1 MTLESLNI
9 AIAIPEIFLLSMACL
24 VLVVD
29 VYLPQSKRNFTY
41 LLSQFSLI
49 ATLVLLLGNQ
59 TDERLLAFNDLFVQD
74 AMADALKTFILII
87 SFGVFVYSREYLND
101 RKIFKGEFY
110 VLGLFSITGMM
121 LMVSA
126 NNLLMLYLGLELL
139 SLCLYAL
146 VAFSDSQS
154 EKEGSIRGNAAEAA
168 MKYFVLG
175 AIASGMLLYGMSIL
189 YGLSGSLMISD
200 IAAAVTQINTAQ
212 ASGVDNAQYIGM
224 VFALVFILVALA
236 FKLGA
241 VPFHMWVP
249 DVYHGSPTA
258 VTALIGTAPKLAG
271 FAMLMRLIVE
281 ALGGLQADWQ
291 QMIIVLSILSLA
303 VGNIIAIAQSNL
315 KRMLAYSTISH
326 VGFILLGILAGTT
339 EGYSA
344 AMFYTISY
352 ALMSLGGF
360 GIIMLMARQGF
371 EADSISDL
379 AGLNQRSPWFAF
391 IMMVLMLSMAGVPP
405 TVGFWAKLAVLSVV
419 VDVDLVWMAVIAV
432 FFSIIG
438 IFYYLRVI
446 KVMYFDDPVDTQ
458 PLQCGRDMQ
467 ITLST
472 NGLAILALGI
482 YPAALMS
489 LCVSVFN

>member
-9 AIAIPEIFLLSMACL
+9 AIALPEIFLLTMTCL

-29 VYLPQSKRNFTY
+29 VYLPQERRN
-41 LLSQFSLI
+41 LSYVLTQL
-49 ATLVLLLGNQ
+49 TLVITLALVLANQ
-59 TDERLLAFNDLFVQD
+59 SDVRVLAFNDLFVQD
-74 AMADALKTFILII
+74 AMADVLKLFILII
-87 SFGVFVYSREYLND
+87 SFGVFVYSREYLQQ

-110 VLGLFSITGMM
+110 VLGLFSILGMM

-146 VAFSDSQS
+146 VAFNRDN
-154 EKEGSIRGNAAEAA
+154 GNASEAA

-189 YGLSGSLMISD
+189 YGLSGSLQLSEI
-200 IAAAVTQINTAQ
+200 AQ
-212 ASGVDNAQYIGM
+212 AVSQADSPQRIGLI
-224 VFALVFILVALA
+224 FALVFIVVALA

-271 FAMLMRLIVE
+271 FAMFMRLLVE

-291 QMIIVLSILSLA
+291 QMIIVLAVLSLA
-303 VGNIIAIAQSNL
+303 VGNIIAIAQTNL

-326 VGFILLGILAGTT
+326 VGFILLGILAGTA
-339 EGYSA
+339 EGYST

-352 ALMSLGGF
+352 AMMSLGGF

-371 EADSISDL
+371 EADNITDL
-379 AGLNQRSPWFAF
+379 AGLNQRSPWYAF
-391 IMMVLMLSMAGVPP
+391 IMMILMLSMAGVPP
-405 TVGFWAKLAVLSVV
+405 TVGFWAKLAVLTAVI
-419 VDVDLVWMAVIAV
+419 DVDLIWMAIIAV

-438 IFYYLRVI
+438 IFYYLRII
-446 KVMYFDDPVDTQ
+446 KVMYFDDAVDAQ
-458 PLQCGRDMQ
+458 PLECGRDMQ

-489 LCVSVFN
+489 LCVSVFSG

>member
-1 MTLESLNI
+1 MTFESLNI
-9 AIAIPEIFLLSMACL
+9 AIALPEVFLLTMACL
-24 VLVVD
+24 VLVID
-29 VYLPQSKRNFTY
+29 VFLSQQQRNFTY
-41 LLSQFSLI
+41 VLAQLTLI
-49 ATLVLLLGNQ
+49 VTFALVLSNQ
-59 TDERLLAFNDLFVQD
+59 TDSRVLAFNDLFVQD
-74 AMADALKTFILII
+74 AMADALKLFILVV
-87 SFGVFVYSREYLND
+87 SFGVFVYSREYLIARD
-101 RKIFKGEFY
+101 IYKGEFY
-110 VLGLFSITGMM
+110 VLGLFSILGMM

-146 VAFSDSQS
+146 VAFSDS
-154 EKEGSIRGNAAEAA
+154 KEGGKGAASEAA

-189 YGLSGSLMISD
+189 YGLSGSLVLSD
-200 IAAAVTQINTAQ
+200 IAGAVMASSEAGDAQ
-212 ASGVDNAQYIGM
+212 HIGM
-224 VFALVFILVALA
+224 IFGLVFIIVALA

-249 DVYHGSPTA
+249 DIYHGSPTA
-258 VTALIGTAPKLAG
+258 VTAFIGTAPKLAG
-271 FAMLMRLIVE
+271 FAMLMRLMVE

-291 QMIIVLSILSLA
+291 QMIIVISILSMA

-326 VGFILLGILAGTT
+326 VGFILLGILAGTSA
-339 EGYSA
+339 GYSS

-352 ALMSLGGF
+352 AFMSLGGF
-360 GIIMLMARQGF
+360 GIIMLLARQGF
-371 EADSISDL
+371 EADNISDL

-391 IMMVLMLSMAGVPP
+391 IMMILMLSMAGVPP
-405 TVGFWAKLAVLSVV
+405 TVGFWAKLAVLSAV
-419 VDVDLVWMAVIAV
+419 VDIDMVWMAIIAV

-438 IFYYLRVI
+438 IFYYLRII
-446 KVMYFDDPVDTQ
+446 KVMYFDEAVDKQ

-467 ITLST
+467 IALST

-489 LCVSVFN
+489 LCVSVFS

>member
-1 MTLESLNI
+1 MTFESLNI
-9 AIAIPEIFLLSMACL
+9 AIALPEVFLLTMACL
-24 VLVVD
+24 ILVVD
-29 VYLPQSKRNFTY
+29 VYLPADKRNLTY
-41 LLSQFSLI
+41 VLTQFSLI
-49 ATLVLLLGNQ
+49 ISLLLLMSNQ
-59 TDERLLAFNDLFVQD
+59 TDTRILAFNDLFVQD
-74 AMADALKTFILII
+74 AMADTLKMFIMII
-87 SFGVFVYSREYLND
+87 SFGVFVYSREYLQARN
-101 RKIFKGEFY
+101 IFKGEFY
-110 VLGLFSITGMM
+110 VLGLFSIVGMM

-146 VAFSDSQS
+146 VAFNRDNS
-154 EKEGSIRGNAAEAA
+154 NASEAA

-189 YGLSGSLMISD
+189 YGLSGSLQLSE
-200 IAAAVTQINTAQ
+200 IAVAVSQAAEA
-212 ASGVDNAQYIGM
+212 DNAQNIGM
-224 VFALVFILVALA
+224 IFGLVFVVVALA

-241 VPFHMWVP
+241 VPFHMWMP

-271 FAMLMRLIVE
+271 FAMIMRLMVE

-291 QMIIVLSILSLA
+291 QMIIVLSVLSLA
-303 VGNIIAIAQSNL
+303 VGNIIAIAQSNI

-326 VGFILLGILAGTT
+326 VGFILLGIIAGTS
-339 EGYSA
+339 EGYSS

-360 GIIMLMARQGF
+360 GVIMLMARQGF
-371 EADSISDL
+371 EADNISDL

-391 IMMVLMLSMAGVPP
+391 IMMILMLSMAGIPP
-405 TVGFWAKLAVLSVV
+405 TVGFWAKLAVLTAV

-438 IFYYLRVI
+438 IFYYLRII
-446 KVMYFDDPVDTQ
+446 KVMYFDDAVDTR
-458 PLQCGRDMQ
+458 PLECGRDMQ
-467 ITLST
+467 IALST
-472 NGLAILALGI
+472 NGLAILALGF

-489 LCVSVFN
+489 LCISVFN

>member
-9 AIAIPEIFLLSMACL
+9 AIALPEVFLLSMACL
-24 VLVVD
+24 VLVID
-29 VYLPQSKRNFTY
+29 VYLPNEKRNFTY
-41 LLSQFSLI
+41 VLSQL
-49 ATLVLLLGNQ
+49 TLLVTFALVLGNQ
-59 TDERLLAFNDLFVQD
+59 TDSRVLAFNDLFVQD
-74 AMADALKTFILII
+74 AMADALKLFILII
-87 SFGVFVYSREYLND
+87 SFGVFVYSREYLQARN
-101 RKIFKGEFY
+101 IFKGEFY
-110 VLGLFSITGMM
+110 VLGLFSILGMM

-146 VAFSDSQS
+146 VAFS
-154 EKEGSIRGNAAEAA
+154 GSKQNSNASEAA

-189 YGLSGSLMISD
+189 YGLSGSLVLAD
-200 IAAAVTQINTAQ
+200 IGRAATESLGADEQN
-212 ASGVDNAQYIGM
+212 IGM
-224 VFALVFILVALA
+224 IFAMVFIVVALA

-271 FAMLMRLIVE
+271 FAMIMRLMVE
-281 ALGGLQADWQ
+281 AMGGLVADWQ
-291 QMIIVLSILSLA
+291 QMIMVVAVLSLA
-303 VGNIIAIAQSNL
+303 VGNIVAIAQSNL

-326 VGFILLGILAGTT
+326 VGFILLGILAGNN
-339 EGYSA
+339 EGYSS
-344 AMFYTISY
+344 AMFYTITY
-352 ALMSLGGF
+352 AVMSLGGF
-360 GIIMLMARQGF
+360 GVIMLMARQGF
-371 EADSISDL
+371 EADNITDL

-391 IMMVLMLSMAGVPP
+391 IMMILMLSMAGVPP
-405 TVGFWAKLAVLSVV
+405 TVGFWAKLAVLSAVI
-419 VDVDLVWMAVIAV
+419 DVNMVWMAIIAV

-446 KVMYFDDPVDTQ
+446 KVMYFDDPTDTQ
-458 PLQCGRDMQ
+458 ALECGRDMQ

-472 NGLAILALGI
+472 NGIAVLFLGL

-489 LCVSVFN
+489 LCVAVFN

>member
-9 AIAIPEIFLLSMACL
+9 AIALPEIFLLVMACL
-24 VLVVD
+24 ILIVD
-29 VYLPQSKRNFTY
+29 VFLPPEKRNLTY
-41 LLSQFSLI
+41 VLTQLSLLVALF
-49 ATLVLLLGNQ
+49 LLLNNPSEG
-59 TDERLLAFNDLFVQD
+59 RMLAFNDLFVQD
-74 AMADALKTFILII
+74 AMADALKLFIIII
-87 SFGVFVYSREYLND
+87 SFGVFVYSREYLQARN
-101 RKIFKGEFY
+101 IFKGEFY
-110 VLGLFSITGMM
+110 VLGLFSIVGMM

-146 VAFSDSQS
+146 VAFNRDN
-154 EKEGSIRGNAAEAA
+154 GNASEAA
-168 MKYFVLG
+168 MKYFILG

-189 YGLSGSLMISD
+189 YGLSGSLQLSE
-200 IAAAVTQINTAQ
+200 IAEAVMQTSQE
-212 ASGVDNAQYIGM
+212 GNAQRIGLI
-224 VFALVFILVALA
+224 FALVFIVVALA

-241 VPFHMWVP
+241 VPFHMWMP

-271 FAMLMRLIVE
+271 FAMIMRLLVE

-291 QMIIVLSILSLA
+291 QMIIVLSVLSLA
-303 VGNIIAIAQSNL
+303 VGNIIAIAQTNL

-326 VGFILLGILAGTT
+326 VGFIMLGILAGTS
-339 EGYSA
+339 EGYSS

-352 ALMSLGGF
+352 AIMSLGGF

-371 EADSISDL
+371 EADKITDL

-405 TVGFWAKLAVLSVV
+405 TVGFWAKLAVLTAVV
-419 VDVDLVWMAVIAV
+419 EVDLVWMAIIAV

-438 IFYYLRVI
+438 IFYYLRII
-446 KVMYFDDPVDTQ
+446 KVMYFDDAVDTR
-458 PLQCGRDMQ
+458 PLECGRDMQ
-467 ITLST
+467 IALST
-472 NGLAILALGI
+472 NGLAILALGF

-489 LCVSVFN
+489 LCVSVFS

>member
-9 AIAIPEIFLLSMACL
+9 AIALPEIFLLTMACL

-29 VYLPQSKRNFTY
+29 VYLPQKRRNVSY
-41 LLSQFSLI
+41 VLSQLSLLI
-49 ATLVLLLGNQ
+49 TLFLVLSNQ
-59 TDERLLAFNDLFVQD
+59 TDTRVLAFNDLFVQD
-74 AMADALKTFILII
+74 AMADALKLFILII
-87 SFGVFVYSREYLND
+87 SFAVFVYSREYLQARN
-101 RKIFKGEFY
+101 IFKGEFY
-110 VLGLFSITGMM
+110 VLGLFSIVGMM

-126 NNLLMLYLGLELL
+126 NNLLMLYLGLELM

-146 VAFSDSQS
+146 VAFNRDD
-154 EKEGSIRGNAAEAA
+154 GNASEAA

-189 YGLSGSLMISD
+189 YGLSGSLQLSEIAHAVSQAEGAQNLGMI
-200 IAAAVTQINTAQ
+200 
-212 ASGVDNAQYIGM
+212 
-224 VFALVFILVALA
+224 FALVFIVVALA

-241 VPFHMWVP
+241 VPFHMWMP

-271 FAMLMRLIVE
+271 FAMFMRLLVE

-291 QMIIVLSILSLA
+291 QMIIVLSVLSLA
-303 VGNIIAIAQSNL
+303 VGNIIAIAQTNL

-326 VGFILLGILAGTT
+326 VGFILLGILAGTA
-339 EGYSA
+339 EGYSS

-352 ALMSLGGF
+352 AMMSLGGF
-360 GIIMLMARQGF
+360 GVIMLLARQGF
-371 EADSISDL
+371 EADNISDL
-379 AGLNQRSPWFAF
+379 TGLNQRSPWYAF
-391 IMMVLMLSMAGVPP
+391 IMMILMLSMAGVPP
-405 TVGFWAKLAVLSVV
+405 TVGFWAKLAVLNAVI
-419 VDVDLVWMAVIAV
+419 DVDLLWMAIIAV

-438 IFYYLRVI
+438 IFYYLRII
-446 KVMYFDDPVDTQ
+446 KVMYFDDAIDTR

-467 ITLST
+467 IALST
-472 NGLAILALGI
+472 NGLAILALGL

>member
-9 AIAIPEIFLLSMACL
+9 AIALPEIFLVTMACL

-29 VYLPQSKRNFTY
+29 LYLPQEKRNFTY
-41 LLSQFSLI
+41 VLTQLSLI
-49 ATLVLLLGNQ
+49 ITLALVLGNQ
-59 TDERLLAFNDLFVQD
+59 SDTRVLAFNDLFVQD
-74 AMADALKTFILII
+74 AMADALKLFILII
-87 SFGVFVYSREYLND
+87 SFGVFVYSREYLQQ

-110 VLGLFSITGMM
+110 VLGLFSIVGMM

-146 VAFSDSQS
+146 VAFNRDN
-154 EKEGSIRGNAAEAA
+154 GNASEAA

-189 YGLSGSLMISD
+189 YGLSGSLQLAEI
-200 IAAAVTQINTAQ
+200 AQ
-212 ASGVDNAQYIGM
+212 AVSQAGSEQNIGM
-224 VFALVFILVALA
+224 VFALVFIVVALA

-241 VPFHMWVP
+241 VPFHMWMP

-258 VTALIGTAPKLAG
+258 VTALIATAPKLAG
-271 FAMLMRLIVE
+271 FAMFMRLLVE

-291 QMIIVLSILSLA
+291 QMIIVLSVLSLA

-326 VGFILLGILAGTT
+326 VGFILLGILAGTS
-339 EGYSA
+339 EGYSS

-352 ALMSLGGF
+352 AMMSLGGF

-371 EADSISDL
+371 EADNITDL
-379 AGLNQRSPWFAF
+379 AGLNQRSPWYAF
-391 IMMVLMLSMAGVPP
+391 IMMILMLSMAGVPP
-405 TVGFWAKLAVLSVV
+405 TVGFWAKLAVLTAVI
-419 VDVDLVWMAVIAV
+419 DVDLVWMAIIAV

-438 IFYYLRVI
+438 IFYYLRII
-446 KVMYFDDPVDTQ
+446 KVMYFDEAVDTQ
-458 PLQCGRDMQ
+458 PLECGRDMQ
-467 ITLST
+467 IALST

-489 LCVSVFN
+489 LCISVFN

>member
-9 AIAIPEIFLLSMACL
+9 AIALPEVFLLVMACL

-29 VYLPQSKRNFTY
+29 VYLPQEKRNLTY
-41 LLSQFSLI
+41 VFSQFSLI
-49 ATLVLLLGNQ
+49 ITLMLLLANQ
-59 TDERLLAFNDLFVQD
+59 TETRVLAFNDLFVQD
-74 AMADALKTFILII
+74 AMADALKLFIVII
-87 SFGVFVYSREYLND
+87 SFGIFVYSREYLQA
-101 RKIFKGEFY
+101 RSIFKGEFY
-110 VLGLFSITGMM
+110 VLGLFSIVGMM

-146 VAFSDSQS
+146 VAFSRDNGDAS
-154 EKEGSIRGNAAEAA
+154 EAA

-189 YGLSGSLMISD
+189 YGLSGSLQLSEI
-200 IAAAVTQINTAQ
+200 AQ
-212 ASGVDNAQYIGM
+212 AVMATTTGQADSAQNIGM
-224 VFALVFILVALA
+224 VFALVFIVVALA

-241 VPFHMWVP
+241 VPFHMWMP

-271 FAMLMRLIVE
+271 FAMIMRLMVE

-291 QMIIVLSILSLA
+291 QMIIVISVLSLA
-303 VGNIIAIAQSNL
+303 VGNIIAIAQSNI

-326 VGFILLGILAGTT
+326 VGFILLGILAGTA
-339 EGYSA
+339 EGYSS
-344 AMFYTISY
+344 AMFYTITY
-352 ALMSLGGF
+352 AMMSLGGF

-371 EADSISDL
+371 EADNITDL

-391 IMMVLMLSMAGVPP
+391 IMMILMLSMAGVPP
-405 TVGFWAKLAVLSVV
+405 TVGFWAKLAVLTAV
-419 VDVDLVWMAVIAV
+419 VDVDLVWMAIIAV

-438 IFYYLRVI
+438 LFYYLRII
-446 KVMYFDDPVDTQ
+446 KIMYFDDAVETQ

-467 ITLST
+467 ITLSA
-472 NGLAILALGI
+472 NGLAILALGL

-489 LCVSVFN
+489 LCVSVFS